1 MYVPIRN
8 HTHFSIL
15 ASSAKPELIG
25 KECSKYGYKAAV
37 ISDYSNLSGSIAFN
51 KAMKKV
57 GIKPIFGVRF
67 LTTGMRYVS
76 LIARNLAGWKQL
88 IKLVSYSNNKNNII
102 GYKPTLTTDEVIEAC
117 KGRNLILSFGA
128 TDSSINENIIKE
140 FISSVDNTL
149 LFGEVDNPRSNMA
162 AYIRGLPIRT
172 LAATPSFY
180 AAKSDAIEH
189 RVLLASNAKS
199 TIEKINK
206 ERGRGAQS
214 WMDIFFAED
223 TFYVPSVEDLEGRG
237 YTKEEIE
244 NTGIIDSLC
253 DSFDI
258 TNRPS
263 LPKFDCP
270 NGMSEADYLRQL
282 CRDGWKKR
290 RLSSWDEKTYVNRI
304 QNELKVIGEASLEGY
319 FLIVRDFIQYA
330 RSMGWMTGPGRG
342 SCCGSLTSYLLEISG
357 IDPIPYDL
365 LFERFYNAGRNTKDK
380 VSYPDIDVDVPVHK
394 RKEIIEYIKGKYGE
408 DRVCHIATFG
418 SLQGKGAIKEV
429 LRVHNVCEAKEID
442 HITANIPPEFQI
454 MDAMEESGEE
464 SVLRWTLENEP
475 HNLSD
480 WVFLNEDGTLGGQY
494 AEYFQ
499 QAINLEGVYKSR
511 GKHPSG
517 IIISPTILDE
527 TVPMMWDNNS
537 SEKISGM
544 NMGDLEELGLVKFD
558 ILGLLALDKLMG
570 VRNMLLKGTIE

>member
-1 MYVPIRN
+1 MYVPVRN

-117 KGRNLILSFGA
+117 KERNLILSFGA
-128 TDSSINENIIKE
+128 TDSSINEDIIKE
-140 FISSVDNTL
+140 FISSVDNDL
-149 LFGEVDNPRSNMA
+149 LFGEIDNPRSNTA

-172 LAATPSFY
+172 LAAPPSFY
-180 AAKSDAIEH
+180 ASKSDAIEH

-223 TFYVPSVEDLEGRG
+223 TFHVPSIADLEGRG
-237 YTKEEIE
+237 YTRDEIE
-244 NTGIIDSLC
+244 NTGIIDTLC

-270 NGMSEADYLRQL
+270 NGLSEADYLRQL

-290 RLSSWDEKTYVNRI
+290 RLSSWDEKTYVDRI

-342 SCCGSLTSYLLEISG
+342 CFLPDTRVKMSNGTYTPISLINTGDEIIDAYGQQQKVIDTLEYDIS
-357 IDPIPYDL
+357 
-365 LFERFYNAGRNTKDK
+365 E
-380 VSYPDIDVDVPVHK
+380 
-394 RKEIIEYIKGKYGE
+394 EIIELEFENGKIIRCTKDHLFLTKNRGWVEAQNLTE
-408 DRVCHIATFG
+408 DDDI
-418 SLQGKGAIKEV
+418 SEV
-429 LRVHNVCEAKEID
+429 
-442 HITANIPPEFQI
+442 
-454 MDAMEESGEE
+454 
-464 SVLRWTLENEP
+464 
-475 HNLSD
+475 
-480 WVFLNEDGTLGGQY
+480 
-494 AEYFQ
+494 
-499 QAINLEGVYKSR
+499 
-511 GKHPSG
+511 
-517 IIISPTILDE
+517 
-527 TVPMMWDNNS
+527 
-537 SEKISGM
+537 
-544 NMGDLEELGLVKFD
+544 
-558 ILGLLALDKLMG
+558 
-570 VRNMLLKGTIE
+570 